1 MASLIRRI
9 AYHASLV
16 AAFEIDAGSKI
27 QGLLFGEFVDEHVG
41 LDIAASPHYTEDL
54 DIVGSALDMPI
65 EDEEFDCAL
74 STAVLEHLED
84 PQRALNEAYRLL
96 KPGAYAIYTMPLFW
110 YLHEEPRDFFR
121 YTKHGLQ
128 HLFTTA
134 GFEVVEIKP
143 LSGFILTF
151 GTELAY
157 YLRRFKQGRLSRRF
171 VDLIT
176 VLINLMA
183 PQLDRIEALRD
194 EKFTWMYL
202 VVARKPVSRS

>member
-1 MASLIRRI
+1 
-9 AYHASLV
+9 
-16 AAFEIDAGSKI
+16 
-27 QGLLFGEFVDEHVG
+27 
-41 LDIAASPHYTEDL
+41 
-54 DIVGSALDMPI
+54 
-65 EDEEFDCAL
+65 
-74 STAVLEHLED
+74 
-84 PQRALNEAYRLL
+84 LNEAYRLL